1 MGISR
6 GHYKRKAVSVTP
18 FTPLDWFWA
27 AAFLLLMVGGAF
39 FFYRLARR
47 SESEFFLAGR
57 RLPWWL
63 PASSVFSTHTATDTP
78 MWVTGVVYAHG
89 FRGLWY
95 TFFTAWTAIGAFV
108 SARIFRRSLAYSQA
122 EWQVLRFSGLGAEL
136 LRGWLA
142 GWQVFMNMFILGWVG
157 MAMGKV
163 GQLVFGWPVWVGLVV
178 PTVVT
183 AGYTLVAGYWG
194 VVMGDFLQGIVAIFA
209 IVLVS
214 VVGVVAAGGAAGV
227 TVRLEEMGEAWRLN
241 PFAFTGVFSGDFP
254 AAWFVTMLVI
264 AVLGGFGM
272 GTSIDWYPEAQRI
285 QSAGTVRDA
294 AYGIWAGGAVTLIRN
309 GFWAASI
316 LAFFV
321 LAPGMSSAAD
331 YELGW
336 FRLGFELLPAGLV
349 GVFFAAILAIH
360 LSTISSHL
368 NLGALYFTRDLFQRY
383 VAPEA
388 TENTLVWVGRLA
400 TAVLLVGSFFYGMM
414 MDEITQWLIF
424 ALWLMMAGIWLPN
437 ILQVVWWRF
446 NAWGYLSAW
455 MANLGIAWLVVWI
468 LPSLGV
474 FPPLPDYLQF
484 WLLMAMGAAVFLPAT
499 LLTPPEPMDHLVRY
513 YLQTRPLG
521 WWGPVHREA
530 VRRGLILPG
539 EGGKVGVRQ
548 SGGSALSGLKGGA
561 VERGPW
567 SLVRRPLV
575 RRRWTPA
582 EAEEWTREDWMVIL
596 LSPLVMAAYL
606 LGVASLVLLRP
617 GGILL
622 TVVALVG
629 TGLMYWIIDPKLKA
643 VSEEYEHRQAQYLE
657 ELERA
662 MRWGEG
668 EGAGLSEGGSG
679 SRRGTEADG
688 KEA

>member
-1 MGISR
+1 M
-6 GHYKRKAVSVTP
+6 TP

-27 AAFLLLMVGGAF
+27 AAFLVLMVGGAF

-178 PTVVT
+178 PTLIT
-183 AGYTLVAGYWG
+183 AAYTLVAGYWG

-214 VVGVVAAGGAAGV
+214 VVGIMGAGGAGGV
-227 TVRLEEMGEAWRLN
+227 TTRLEAMGEAWRLD

-285 QSAGTVRDA
+285 QSAGSVRDA

-321 LAPGMSSAAD
+321 LAPGIPAAAD

-383 VAPEA
+383 VKPDADER
-388 TENTLVWVGRLA
+388 TLVWVGRLA
-400 TAVLLVGSFFYGMM
+400 TAVLLLGSFFYGMM
-414 MDEITQWLIF
+414 MEEITQWLIF

-455 MANLGIAWLVVWI
+455 MANLGIAWLVVWV

-484 WLLMAMGAAVFLPAT
+484 WLLMALGAAVFLPAT
-499 LLTPPEPMDHLVRY
+499 LLTRPEPMDHLVRY

-521 WWGPVHREA
+521 WWGPVYREA
-530 VRRGLILPG
+530 VRRGLILSRGG
-539 EGGKVGVRQ
+539 ENGKGG
-548 SGGSALSGLKGGA
+548 SGGGGGRLGLGGGEA
-561 VERGPW
+561 GRPAGGGPG
-567 SLVRRPLV
+567 RQPLV
-575 RRRWTPA
+575 RRRWTPG
-582 EAEEWTREDWMVIL
+582 EAEEWTREDWMVIV

-606 LGVASLVLLRP
+606 LGVANLLLLRP

-622 TVVALVG
+622 TLGALAG
-629 TGLMYWIIDPKLKA
+629 TGLMYWIIDPKLRA
-643 VSEEYEHRQAQYLE
+643 VSAEYEQRQGRYLE

-662 MRWGEG
+662 MRWE
-668 EGAGLSEGGSG
+668 ERKRGALSEGMPGPSG
-679 SRRGTEADG
+679 GGGTGGGGPEDG
-688 KEA
+688 